1 MDCARFAEIVH
12 DLERRGTEAHAVRQS
27 ALAHAEACE
36 RCGSLLEQVTSLDFA
51 LDALAAKNGDE
62 QAPARLEAALLA
74 EFRRRHAEKA
84 QPLKSL
90 RWVALAT
97 AAAVLLAF
105 GASLK
110 YWPGRAPSGDGSG
123 AQKTDVAQVA
133 PVAQT
138 GAKPH
143 AAKGPQENAVAGEDS
158 EYATN
163 FVPLPYADDPGTIEG
178 GTVVRVTLSRAALA
192 SLGMPVADVSSRE
205 SIPADIALS
214 EDGTPQAIRLVASG
228 SVD

>member
-1 MDCARFAEIVH
+1 MDCTRFAEIVH

-27 ALAHAEACE
+27 ALAHAETCE
-36 RCGSLLEQVTSLDFA
+36 RCGLLLDKVGSLDFA
-51 LDALAAKNGDE
+51 LDALATQDADE

-74 EFRRRHAEKA
+74 EFRRRHAEA
-84 QPLKSL
+84 VRPRTNL

-97 AAAVLLAF
+97 AAAALLAL
-105 GASLK
+105 GVSLK
-110 YWPGRAPSGDGSG
+110 YWAVRTPSGSGSS
-123 AQKTDVAQVA
+123 APKANVAQVA
-133 PVAQT
+133 PVARP
-138 GAKPH
+138 GANADVRAPQDS
-143 AAKGPQENAVAGEDS
+143 AASEDA

-192 SLGMPVADVSSRE
+192 ALGVPVADVSSRE

-214 EDGTPQAIRLVASG
+214 EDGTPQAIRLVASE